1 MGKRRGFD
9 DSHPPA
15 ASMRQQSNP
24 LALMFLVS
32 LSAVSMSCVAEKMV
46 TLKSGD
52 VTLHASNRSSLGARI
67 IHDHAD

>member
-1 MGKRRGFD
+1 
-9 DSHPPA
+9 
-15 ASMRQQSNP
+15 MRQQSNP